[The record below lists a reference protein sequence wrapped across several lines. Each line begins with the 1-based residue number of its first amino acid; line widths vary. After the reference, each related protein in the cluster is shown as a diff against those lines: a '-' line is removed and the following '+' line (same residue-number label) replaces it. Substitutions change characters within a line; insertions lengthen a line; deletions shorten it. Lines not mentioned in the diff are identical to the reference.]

1 MFQKKFQIRGPSEKH
16 LSDRQK
22 FLHQQNF
29 RIFWPK
35 IVFWGH
41 QKLKKLLYMMGDDQ
55 TCFFLELMYNTQICL
70 AEISDAVGP
79 LTMTLLRRKVIWN
92 HEKWKKRQKVPK
104 IAYLPRIEDPLCL
117 MSANTFN
124 ALNSLIRCWF
134 VFFWKLTACINS
146 YGINGTLMY
155 FHDGHFFV
163 IFGIFSWFLPFFSN
177 FGKPEETEISE
188 GHLSDFLRVPRF

>member
-1 MFQKKFQIRGPSEKH
+1 MFRKKFQIRGPSKKH

-22 FLHQQNF
+22 FLHPQNF

-41 QKLKKLLYMMGDDQ
+41 QKLKKWLYMMGDDQ

-104 IAYLPRIEDPLCL
+104 IACLPRIEDPLCL

-134 VFFWKLTACINS
+134 VFLKAHSMYKLIRYKWHPHVFSWWTFFRDFW
-146 YGINGTLMY
+146 
-155 FHDGHFFV
+155 HFFV
-163 IFGIFSWFLPFFSN
+163 IFAIFSQILEN
-177 FGKPEETEISE
+177 LKRQK
-188 GHLSDFLRVPRF
+188 FLRVT